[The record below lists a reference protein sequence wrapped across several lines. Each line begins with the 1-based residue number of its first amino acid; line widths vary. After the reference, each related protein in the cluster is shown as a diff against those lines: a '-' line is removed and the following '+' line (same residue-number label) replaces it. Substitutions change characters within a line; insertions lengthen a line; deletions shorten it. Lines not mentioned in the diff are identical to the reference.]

1 MLRNWNC
8 AFWMQINKFS
18 TFVEKMQKIEFFYFH
33 RIDSKFELWIL
44 QYNPSI
50 LLKYLARRCA
60 PSTPIFELI
69 LSWWQK
75 YQKSIFFLEF
85 WNFERKKFIVWR
97 ASARQNISVRA
108 RIILNYYLLKYKHF
122 ISKIKKLEKI
132 AKKSIFDN
140 FHFLLKNSIFSAT
153 TFCFFHLSHI
163 SCTTNV
169 VPI

>member
-1 MLRNWNC
+1 MPFGCKSTNFQHLLKNTKYRI
-8 AFWMQINKFS
+8 FLFS
-18 TFVEKMQKIEFFYFH
+18 SY
-33 RIDSKFELWIL
+33 WL

-75 YQKSIFFLEF
+75 YQKSIFFS
-85 WNFERKKFIVWR
+85 WNFEIFKKKIDRLACRW
-97 ASARQNISVRA
+97 APKISVRA
-108 RIILNYYLLKYKHF
+108 RMILNYYLLKYKHF
-122 ISKIKKLEKI
+122 ISKIKKLGKI
-132 AKKSIFDN
+132 AKKSIFHN

-153 TFCFFHLSHI
+153 IFCFFHLSHI
-163 SCTTNV
+163 SCTINV